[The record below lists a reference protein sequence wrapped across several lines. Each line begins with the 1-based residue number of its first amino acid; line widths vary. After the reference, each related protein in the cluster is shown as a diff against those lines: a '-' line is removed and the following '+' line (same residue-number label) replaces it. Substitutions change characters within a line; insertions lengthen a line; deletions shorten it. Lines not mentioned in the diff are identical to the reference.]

1 MDEIQ
6 KLYDALSKRGY
17 YTKSFDDFKVQF
29 QDKGY
34 QDKVYN
40 VVSRDGLY
48 TKSKDEFL
56 SKYSVSPQKDTFK
69 KKEDSEVVLE
79 TGGEVGTSEPPLRKE
94 KVLDYLASLKTPPVV
109 TGKAPII
116 PKEKAILPVQKPKK
130 IDTSFGLTKEKIKV
144 DISPKVEEISF
155 DADPIGLAQRKA
167 SETKNLQEATDY
179 LSAAEVFKQLSVPS
193 GYQAY
198 VRSASPLI
206 DKNTATGS
214 VILERGGRYGATTE
228 GLRQIKAP
236 DLSTA
241 NEEFIRQNIIPQ
253 IERAAVIYK
262 VRANPSFEKELK
274 AVNTSVD
281 DPNLRSVLGS
291 AKMGSI
297 MEEFLNNSDVAS
309 FAKEEN
315 PNLSIALQYARD
327 KNFDLN
333 KEWGISSVANKVSRE
348 FERSEKRGGAFAPFA
363 TESLKKD
370 IDEVA
375 KQKLNPEEYGI
386 YQTYIKGNEEQYLDT
401 PSFLG
406 GVAEGGKGVF
416 EGILNTIEKVTGF
429 APPKEDVIRNKWR
442 EEAMNVSANPE
453 GLRNI
458 VAESGK
464 VGGLVAALFGTGSII
479 RGGLGIPAAGTS
491 LPATTLTNIADA
503 TNVITAFL
511 GDMIDEGVIK
521 YPTEPVKAYTSAIF
535 NTLVFAAMGKDIFPG
550 AKVKS
555 AFSKVQP
562 EVEQVVKNLANGSI
576 SREAARQELNTIGKK
591 AIDIAAAGVSQNAK
605 VSAELTGL
613 SVLNEGLDILMDMD
627 EDKLRKYYP
636 EGVHGDTFKT
646 MFLSNALVSSIAG
659 YGKVKRDNTI
669 ARESIYEA
677 ASNPKRYS
685 RIIEDLVIKD
695 PNITKEELLNNLSFA
710 VETKRL
716 LDQRGIPPES
726 QKQYLVKALGER
738 VAIAEKEKIADSTLR
753 KEAEDKIKQAQAEK
767 EAILTAPEE
776 APELPAAEMQ
786 PLTLEVKKPEGF
798 VPALKKLGYTADE
811 IAKMTIEQQQDIVIN
826 KTEPARAET
835 TAKLPTEAAPEITDT
850 EYTEF
855 IDKGIVTPERLN
867 DIAQKVK
874 NKEALSEREQAI
886 FTDKTAD
893 INKIIA
899 GEVALEAKPQIYE
912 FEGKRYEVTDSSITE
927 IETGNL
933 LPVSKIDKIRKEGK
947 LIEEAEAAPEVPA
960 APEMED
966 MPELP
971 TEIPPSGF
979 RPVEGIEEF
988 EVVGPKKEAPETK
1001 EETDLRKR
1009 ALNLDVEGNIR
1020 GEVLQ
1025 YFIGGGTVNPE
1036 AIKRLFQRKDNNI
1049 RWNNMKPEERKT
1061 RIGFMKKGS
1070 PNIEALAEKLAGADR
1085 LDITQDFRNAIED
1098 VLLGSGG
1105 KRDMAK
1111 ELVES
1116 YDAEYKMMMRDKE
1129 LTELGEEMEKQIQE
1143 FTAGL
1148 PEAQKKEIIKVLDE
1162 FRFEDGTID
1171 WNRIEKE
1178 IEAIDPFSPE
1188 IILRLSPETQK
1199 IIQDG
1204 IKQIKD
1210 TGRVSRVPVETA
1222 PSPETLRGETRAA
1235 EATDKRTEAKN
1246 QLRDAFNDLMNL
1258 GVAYDPRSQAEKQ
1271 VRLTKA
1277 IINVIKQEAIGAIE
1291 DLQKYIKDNLGFDI
1305 SDKDAKY
1312 LLIESKKPEYAIQ
1325 EPTAGEVPVQPEA
1338 RVGGEVAAGVPPTE
1352 PPKVTPEGEAPREE
1366 RKRTILNRIIDS
1378 PNTPESLKEEIR
1390 KKGLFYEPAKQ
1401 AEATRLA
1408 NAIIDAIGIDKAV
1421 EMADRGEFAD
1431 VFGGMNT
1438 AVLTEAASR
1447 LTNDPV
1453 KQAQVLVTLDRASL
1467 WKGQDISYLQEFYT
1481 KNPLGVVIYQNA
1493 QRKESFREWSAQK
1506 DKSWQEALD
1515 VLKSEVEQ
1523 LKKEL
1528 AELRAKPEAE
1538 GVKTAKA
1545 KAAAA
1550 RQKRASLIEKYKK
1563 NKGGGLTLSAG
1574 GLTKEGIEFVGEV
1587 AATYIQEG
1595 IANVEVLVQKVL
1607 ADIKDVMGR
1616 DIPELR
1622 DQIET
1627 ITRESFQKRK
1637 GQSVIDRIRKK
1648 LDGLSNKEKE
1658 EVIRKS
1664 YKKILDSGGL
1674 DFQDFK
1680 DIIADVLGR
1689 GPLTEEQANKLK
1701 QLTKTV
1707 NDLEVKSLEAQE
1719 KRTPQALAEY
1729 EKAQKEAAIARRE
1742 LDRLFNSKPDLMRT
1756 ITSLMQL
1763 NTLGVVSLVANVT
1776 YNVANQSLLRF
1787 PVGVINSLLDRSVSG
1802 VARLTGKRLNPETN
1816 ILSRQVQREFFS
1828 KMALGFKEAGEQLYT
1843 GLNRQDYIQREVY
1856 GGQIRPLE
1864 SMKNLYSFL
1873 KGEKK
1878 MNLANFVDNTLQ
1890 ATVGIPAEAV
1900 ARLLSVGDKP
1910 FRYAAEG
1917 AMAAQ
1922 ISKALGIKGL
1932 DYDLF
1937 VKFPKAE
1944 AYRVYKSQGFSEAEA
1959 LQKSEI
1965 VEKTIIQEG
1974 KRSTFQQDNF
1984 LNDKLSQL
1992 FNDTQSGA
2000 GAFVKS
2006 LTISPYVKIPSNA
2019 FWSNFNLLH
2028 PEIAMLQMFLLGDK
2042 ARKLQEKDPVA
2053 AKMARRE
2060 ARYWF
2065 SHAAVGFSYLSAIT
2079 SMVAAGVFTPGV
2091 TAEETKKERE
2101 GKQYYGKPGTINV
2114 MKLMAWLRGEDPT
2127 KVKEG
2132 YDVQI
2137 KWFGHIG
2144 YLGNAIARRELDLTE
2159 EQRNNRLLFTEFL
2172 LSNLTEDALEGL
2184 QSGVFSNTSAL
2195 INALQSEFF
2204 LKRYGLNVIGMLSNV
2219 VHPASLAQLS
2229 RNELPYY
2236 SSTKADN
2243 FMDEVKN
2250 SFMQRST
2257 FVRDLMNV
2265 DEKAKEIEKRRN
2277 RELSYAATDQEKI
2290 KIRSKYDA
2298 DLFSLQTAKV
2308 GIWGDKLEKKDNFM
2322 MRWFGISKS
2331 NPDNFAQP
2339 LYDIVKRTNNISYFP
2354 PTIKPEIEDQGK
2366 KTDLNVKQTMELEM
2380 LVGQYRKNLVAP
2392 LLNDSVEIEGYGL
2405 WSEIEDNLKAEGL
2418 TAEEARVKAD
2428 DIKLNAIRNAYNIG
2442 FEFGKQAFLDEHPE
2456 FRNED
2461 YDKSEIQR
2469 RKKAM
2474 EKLNKELKKQF

>member
-29 QDKGY
+29 QDKAY

-69 KKEDSEVVLE
+69 KKEDSEVALE

-94 KVLDYLASLKTPPVV
+94 KVLDYLAALKTPAVV
-109 TGKAPII
+109 TGKAPTII
-116 PKEKAILPVQKPKK
+116 SKEEAILPIQKPKK

-144 DISPKVEEISF
+144 DISPKVEEISL
-155 DADPIGLAQRKA
+155 DVDPIGLAQRKA

-206 DKNTATGS
+206 DKGTATGS

-253 IERAAVIYK
+253 IERAAVLYK

-274 AVNTSVD
+274 AANTSVD
-281 DPNLRSVLGS
+281 DPNLRNVLGS

-297 MEEFLNNSDVAS
+297 MEEFLDNPDVAS

-315 PNLSIALQYARD
+315 PNLSVALQYAKD
-327 KNFDLN
+327 KNFELN

-429 APPKEDVIRNKWR
+429 APPKEDIIRNKWR

-464 VGGLVAALFGTGSII
+464 VAGLVGALYGTGGLI
-479 RGGLGIPAAGTS
+479 RGGLGIPAAGTG

-503 TNVITAFL
+503 TNVATAFL
-511 GDMIDEGVIK
+511 GDMIDEGVVK

-535 NTLVFAAMGKDIFPG
+535 NTLVFMAMGKDIFPG

-576 SREAARQELNTIGKK
+576 SREAARQELNTIGKR
-591 AIDIAAAGVSQNAK
+591 AIDIAAAGASQNAK
-605 VSAELTGL
+605 ISAELTGL
-613 SVLNEGLDILMDMD
+613 GVLNEGLDILMDMD

-716 LDQRGIPPES
+716 LDQRGIPVES

-776 APELPAAEMQ
+776 VAPEMVQYTMEAPRLAGEPEQISKPIELSIEPQVPAA
-786 PLTLEVKKPEGF
+786 PEIETKRADIERRRQEELS
-798 VPALKKLGYTADE
+798 ALIPQQKQAKGKLDFSAAFSGWLGRDLYEKVFNALQ
-811 IAKMTIEQQQDIVIN
+811 KG
-826 KTEPARAET
+826 ET
-835 TAKLPTEAAPEITDT
+835 TVAGIKEPLIGEAKPYFEKGLIKSAEDVFKYVNGKDINAKYDAELAALGVGEVVPEAVPQVPAAPEITDT
-850 EYTEF
+850 EYNEF
-855 IDKGIVTPERLN
+855 IDKGIVAPERLN

-874 NKEALSEREQAI
+874 NQEKLSEREQEI
-886 FTDKTAD
+886 FADKTSD

-899 GEVALEAKPQIYE
+899 GEVTP
-912 FEGKRYEVTDSSITE
+912 
-927 IETGNL
+927 
-933 LPVSKIDKIRKEGK
+933 
-947 LIEEAEAAPEVPA
+947 EAAPEVPA
-960 APEMED
+960 APK
-966 MPELP
+966 P
-971 TEIPPSGF
+971 TEKVS
-979 RPVEGIEEF
+979 
-988 EVVGPKKEAPETK
+988 VV
-1001 EETDLRKR
+1001 
-1009 ALNLDVEGNIR
+1009 
-1020 GEVLQ
+1020 
-1025 YFIGGGTVNPE
+1025 
-1036 AIKRLFQRKDNNI
+1036 
-1049 RWNNMKPEERKT
+1049 
-1061 RIGFMKKGS
+1061 
-1070 PNIEALAEKLAGADR
+1070 
-1085 LDITQDFRNAIED
+1085 
-1098 VLLGSGG
+1098 
-1105 KRDMAK
+1105 
-1111 ELVES
+1111 
-1116 YDAEYKMMMRDKE
+1116 
-1129 LTELGEEMEKQIQE
+1129 
-1143 FTAGL
+1143 
-1148 PEAQKKEIIKVLDE
+1148 
-1162 FRFEDGTID
+1162 
-1171 WNRIEKE
+1171 
-1178 IEAIDPFSPE
+1178 
-1188 IILRLSPETQK
+1188 
-1199 IIQDG
+1199 
-1204 IKQIKD
+1204 
-1210 TGRVSRVPVETA
+1210 
-1222 PSPETLRGETRAA
+1222 
-1235 EATDKRTEAKN
+1235 DKRTEAKN

-1271 VRLTKA
+1271 VKLTKA
-1277 IINVIKQEAIGAIE
+1277 IINVIKQEAIVAIKE
-1291 DLQKYIKDNLGFDI
+1291 LQKYIKDNLGFDI
-1305 SDKDAKY
+1305 SDVDAKY
-1312 LLIESKKPEYAIQ
+1312 LLTESKKPEYAIP

-1338 RVGGEVAAGVPPTE
+1338 RVGEEVAAGVPPTE

-1390 KKGLFYEPAKQ
+1390 KKGLSYEPAKQ

-1408 NAIIDAIGIDKAV
+1408 NAIIDAVGIDKAV

-1438 AVLTEAASR
+1438 AVLTESASR

-1453 KQAQVLVTLDRASL
+1453 KQAQVFDILDRASL

-1587 AATYIQEG
+1587 AVTYIQEG

-1622 DQIET
+1622 DQVET

-1701 QLTKTV
+1701 ELTKTV
-1707 NDLEVKSLEAQE
+1707 NNLEVKSLEAQE

-1843 GLNRQDYIQREVY
+1843 GLNRQDYIQKEVY

-1878 MNLANFVDNTLQ
+1878 MSLANFVDNTLQ
-1890 ATVGIPAEAV
+1890 ATVGVPAEAV
-1900 ARLLSVGDKP
+1900 ARLLSLGDKP

-1959 LQKSEI
+1959 LQKAEI
-1965 VEKTIIQEG
+1965 IEKTIIQEG
-1974 KRSTFQQDNF
+1974 KRSTFQQENF

-2028 PEIAMLQMFLLGDK
+2028 PEVAMLQMFLLGDK

-2060 ARYWF
+2060 SRYWF
-2065 SHAAVGFSYLSAIT
+2065 SHAVVGFSYLSAIT

-2159 EQRNNRLLFTEFL
+2159 EQRNNRLQFTEFL

-2195 INALQSEFF
+2195 INALQSDFF
-2204 LKRYGLNVIGMLSNV
+2204 LKRYGLNVLGMLTNV
-2219 VHPASLAQLS
+2219 IHPASLAQLS

-2236 SSTKADN
+2236 SSTKADS

-2257 FVRDLMNV
+2257 WVRDLMGV
-2265 DEKAKEIEKRRN
+2265 DQKAKEIEKRRN

-2290 KIRSKYDA
+2290 KIKSKYDA
-2298 DLFSLQTAKV
+2298 ELFSLQTAKV

-2392 LLNDSVEIEGYGL
+2392 LLNDSVEIKDYGV
-2405 WSEIEDNLKAEGL
+2405 WSEIEDNLKSQGL

-2428 DIKLNAIRNAYNIG
+2428 DIKLDAIKKAYEIG
-2442 FEFGKQAFLDEHPE
+2442 FEFGKEAFLDEHPE

-2461 YDKSEIQR
+2461 YNKSEIQR
-2469 RKKAM
+2469 RKNTM
-2474 EKLNKELKKQF
+2474 EKLGKELKKQF